1 MFFVLIKRNILA
13 EVVNYAVNAHADIT
27 AFSVILE
34 KFRIFAFSAANDGRK
49 DLNARALVKFHNLID
64 DGIKR
69 LLFYLNAADGAMRN
83 THTRIKKTQIIVNF
97 GYRADGRARVFGGR
111 FLVY

>member
-13 EVVNYAVNAHADIT
+13 EVVNYAVNAHSYIT

-49 DLNARALVKFHNLID
+49 DLNTRALVKFHNLID

-83 THTRIKKTQIIVNF
+83 THTRIKKAQIIVNF